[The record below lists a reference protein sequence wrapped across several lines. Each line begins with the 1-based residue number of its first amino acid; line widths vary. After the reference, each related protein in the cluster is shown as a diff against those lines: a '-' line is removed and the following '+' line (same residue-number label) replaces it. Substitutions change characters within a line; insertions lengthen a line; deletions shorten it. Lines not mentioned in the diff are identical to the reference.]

1 MAGLAQLK
9 KRLRGVELSGQLAG
23 AMKTVASAKFAKLNK
38 RYAAYRRYAEEL
50 ELLLRQC
57 GGELT
62 PALPQAPEA
71 RSCYLVLGYSR
82 GFCGGYNAELHA
94 FADRVLGKDPGAMLF
109 VSGKAAVAHFT
120 EKKQEMQGQF
130 FLPDIPD
137 TADCHE
143 MLEAVLA
150 PYLSGQVNTVHILRQ
165 KYVNTLTQMPEDF
178 QLLPIARQEETDTP
192 AEWLL
197 LPDRDTVLAGLWR
210 RAVEGELYGAVLET
224 AIGAQASTLTAMR
237 TASDNAAQTA
247 EKLENEINKKRQS
260 AVTSGV
266 IETASGA
273 LFDEE
278 EEHGDRR

>member
-23 AMKTVASAKFAKLNK
+23 AMKTVASAKFARLNK
-38 RYAAYRRYAEEL
+38 RYTTYRRYAEEL
-50 ELLLRQC
+50 ELLLRRC
-57 GGELT
+57 GGVLP
-62 PALPQAPEA
+62 PALTGEPKE
-71 RSCYLVLGYSR
+71 RRCYLVLGYNR

-94 FADRVLGKDPGAMLF
+94 FADRVLGRDPGAVLF
-109 VSGKAAVAHFT
+109 VSGKAAVAHFA
-120 EKKQEMQGQF
+120 EKKQEIERQF
-130 FLPDIPD
+130 VLPDIPD
-137 TADCHE
+137 TTDCRE

-150 PYLSGQVNTVHILRQ
+150 VYLSGEVSAVHILRQ
-165 KYVNTLTQMPEDF
+165 RYVNTLTQTPEEL
-178 QLLPIARQEETDTP
+178 QLLPIKGEWEPGALP
-192 AEWLL
+192 EWLL
-197 LPDRDTVLAGLWR
+197 LPDRETVFAGLWR
-210 RAVEGELYGAVLET
+210 RAMEAELYGAVLET

-237 TASDNAAQTA
+237 TASDNAAKTA

-278 EEHGDRR
+278 E